1 MTDTPVSSIRA
12 LREHYQQQAPAH
24 RDLAL
29 LVSIASLVNAQPLEQ
44 CAEEIL
50 RVMASVLGTNHAAL
64 LRYQAGRL
72 TCIAGLGHAPPTKTR
87 MPAQGYLPSLLKYP
101 AAPLLRHPVD
111 QAWVFMTAELQYELI
126 VPMTYAGHITGL
138 LAFAAPASSLTELSS
153 SLPSSSIQLWLST
166 AATFLAGLWQD
177 SGTRRR
183 LTERAQQEL
192 RLLTP
197 REREVMSYLPKGMS
211 NRRIADLLGISAGT
225 VKTHVEHILSKL
237 QLDDRAHAAA
247 KAVELKL
254 GSTE

>member
-1 MTDTPVSSIRA
+1 MTDTPVTSIRA
-12 LREHYQQQAPAH
+12 LREQYQQQAPAH

-29 LVSIASLVNAQPLEQ
+29 LVSVAALVNAQPLEQ
-44 CAEEIL
+44 CAEDIL
-50 RVMASVLGTNHAAL
+50 RVMASVLGTNHAVL
-64 LRYQAGRL
+64 LRYQSGRL

-126 VPMTYAGHITGL
+126 VPMSYAGHITGL
-138 LAFAAPASSLTELSS
+138 LAFAAPTATEL
-153 SLPSSSIQLWLST
+153 PSNGVQLWLST
-166 AATFLAGLWQD
+166 VATLLAGLWQD
-177 SGTRRR
+177 GTTRRR
-183 LTERAQQEL
+183 LSERAQHEL

-197 REREVMSYLPKGMS
+197 REREVMSFLPKGMS

>member
-1 MTDTPVSSIRA
+1 MTDSPVTSIRA
-12 LREHYQQQAPAH
+12 LREHYQQQAPAS

-29 LVSIASLVNAQPLEQ
+29 LVSIATLINAQPLEQ

-50 RVMASVLGTNHAAL
+50 RVMASVLGTGDAVL
-64 LRYQAGRL
+64 LRYQSGRL
-72 TCIAGLGHAPPTKTR
+72 TCVAGLGHAPPTKTR

-101 AAPLLRHPVD
+101 AQPLLRCPVE
-111 QAWVFMTAELQYELI
+111 QPWVFMAAELQYELI
-126 VPMTYAGHITGL
+126 IPMSYAGQITGL
-138 LAFAAPASSLTELSS
+138 LAFAAAPPQEL
-153 SLPSSSIQLWLST
+153 PTHATQLWLST
-166 AATFLAGLWQD
+166 VATLLAGLWPD
-177 SGTRRR
+177 GSTRRR
-183 LTERAQQEL
+183 LSERAQQEL

-197 REREVMSYLPKGMS
+197 REREVMSFLSKGMS
-211 NRRIADLLGISAGT
+211 NRRIADLMGISAGT

>member
-1 MTDTPVSSIRA
+1 MTDTPVTSIRA

-29 LVSIASLVNAQPLEQ
+29 LVSIATLVSAQPLEQ
-44 CAEEIL
+44 CAEDIL
-50 RVMASVLGTNHAAL
+50 RVMASVLGTNHAVL
-64 LRYQAGRL
+64 LRYQSGRL

-126 VPMTYAGHITGL
+126 VPMSYAGHITGL
-138 LAFAAPASSLTELSS
+138 LAFAAPTATEL
-153 SLPSSSIQLWLST
+153 PSNSVQLWLST
-166 AATFLAGLWQD
+166 VATLLAGLWQD
-177 SGTRRR
+177 GTTRRR
-183 LTERAQQEL
+183 LSERAQHEL
-192 RLLTP
+192 RILTP
-197 REREVMSYLPKGMS
+197 REREVMSFLPKGMS

>member
-1 MTDTPVSSIRA
+1 MTDTPVTPIRA
-12 LREHYQQQAPAH
+12 LRERYQQQAPAH

-29 LVSIASLVNAQPLEQ
+29 LVNIATLINAQPLEQ
-44 CAEEIL
+44 CAEELL

-64 LRYQAGRL
+64 LRYQSGRL
-72 TCIAGLGHAPPTKTR
+72 TCVAGLGHAPPTKTR

-101 AAPLLRHPVD
+101 AAALLRHPVD
-111 QAWVFMTAELQYELI
+111 QAWVFMTAELKYELI
-126 VPMTYAGHITGL
+126 VPMGYAGHITGL
-138 LAFAAPASSLTELSS
+138 LAFAAPTDLITTTE
-153 SLPSSSIQLWLST
+153 LPSSNVQLWLST
-166 AATFLAGLWQD
+166 VATLLAGLWQD
-177 SGTRRR
+177 GTTRRR
-183 LTERAQQEL
+183 LSERAQHEL

-197 REREVMSYLPKGMS
+197 REREVMSFLPKGMS

-254 GSTE
+254 GSSE

>member
-1 MTDTPVSSIRA
+1 MTDTPVTSIRA

-29 LVSIASLVNAQPLEQ
+29 LVSIATLVNAQPLEQ
-44 CAEEIL
+44 CAEDIL
-50 RVMASVLGTNHAAL
+50 RVMASVLGTNHAVL
-64 LRYQAGRL
+64 LRYQSGRL

-126 VPMTYAGHITGL
+126 VPMSYAGHITGL
-138 LAFAAPASSLTELSS
+138 LAFAAPTATEL
-153 SLPSSSIQLWLST
+153 PSNSVQLWLST
-166 AATFLAGLWQD
+166 VATLLAGLWQD
-177 SGTRRR
+177 GTTRRR
-183 LTERAQQEL
+183 LSERAQHEL

-197 REREVMSYLPKGMS
+197 REREVMSFLPKGMS

>member
-1 MTDTPVSSIRA
+1 MTDTPVTSIRA
-12 LREHYQQQAPAH
+12 LREQYQQQAPAH

-29 LVSIASLVNAQPLEQ
+29 LVSVAALINAQPLEQ
-44 CAEEIL
+44 CAEDIL

-64 LRYQAGRL
+64 LRYHSGRL
-72 TCIAGLGHAPPTKTR
+72 TCVAGLGHAPPTKTR

-101 AAPLLRHPVD
+101 AAALLRHPVD
-111 QAWVFMTAELQYELI
+111 QAWVFMSADLQYELI
-126 VPMTYAGHITGL
+126 VPMAYAGHITGL
-138 LAFAAPASSLTELSS
+138 LAFAAPAATELE
-153 SLPSSSIQLWLST
+153 LPSSSVQLWLST
-166 AATFLAGLWQD
+166 VATLLAGLWQD
-177 SGTRRR
+177 GTTRRR
-183 LTERAQQEL
+183 LSERAQQEL

-197 REREVMSYLPKGMS
+197 REREVMSFLTKGMS

-254 GSTE
+254 GSSE

>member
-1 MTDTPVSSIRA
+1 MTDTPVTSIRA

-29 LVSIASLVNAQPLEQ
+29 LVSIATLVNAQPLEQ
-44 CAEEIL
+44 CAEDIL

-64 LRYQAGRL
+64 LRYHSGRL
-72 TCIAGLGHAPPTKTR
+72 TCLAGLGHAPPTKTR

-101 AAPLLRHPVD
+101 AAALLRHPVD
-111 QAWVFMTAELQYELI
+111 QAWVFMSADLQYELI
-126 VPMTYAGHITGL
+126 VPMAYAGHITGL
-138 LAFAAPASSLTELSS
+138 LAFAAPAATDLE
-153 SLPSSSIQLWLST
+153 LPSSNIQLWLST
-166 AATFLAGLWQD
+166 VATLLAGLWQD
-177 SGTRRR
+177 GTTRRR
-183 LTERAQQEL
+183 LSERAQQEL

-197 REREVMSYLPKGMS
+197 REREVMSFLPKGMS